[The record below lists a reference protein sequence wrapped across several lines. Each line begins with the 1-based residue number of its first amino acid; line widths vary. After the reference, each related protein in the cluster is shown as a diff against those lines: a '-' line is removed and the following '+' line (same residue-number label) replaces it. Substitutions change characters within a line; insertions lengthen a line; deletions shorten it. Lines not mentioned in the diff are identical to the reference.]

1 MKIEE
6 IKTMLRNF
14 KYNKMTINKRQLHL
28 ENLKEIIIRASKRND
43 ELSVAVNKRVSQ
55 TNIEKL
61 VEEAIMEENILCR
74 EIQKIKELEVAINNL
89 NQPSKTILLS
99 RYILDFTF
107 DEIAKDLFYSTKR
120 IYQLHSQAVQE
131 LKEIFELQNSK
142 EV

>member
-131 LKEIFELQNSK
+131 LKEIFELQNAK